1 VQPAT
6 AHEAW
11 DADWSGTAVT
21 VGVDVEEGPQVRD
34 RVRQFAR
41 QRLTGPHPDA
51 YLAEILAAES
61 DY

>member
-1 VQPAT
+1 V
-6 AHEAW
+6 
-11 DADWSGTAVT
+11 AVT

-34 RVRQFAR
+34 RVRQCAR
-41 QRLTGPHPDA
+41 HRLTGPQPHA